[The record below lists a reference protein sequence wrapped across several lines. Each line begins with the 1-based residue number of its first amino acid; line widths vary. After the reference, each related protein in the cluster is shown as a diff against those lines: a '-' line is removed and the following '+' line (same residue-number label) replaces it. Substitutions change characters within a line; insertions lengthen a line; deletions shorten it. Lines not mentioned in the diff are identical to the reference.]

1 MYEVINMSEDIKR
14 CITTIVYERCES
26 GALALQTDGGL
37 IEVFTEV

>member
-1 MYEVINMSEDIKR
+1 MYEVINMSE
-14 CITTIVYERCES
+14 TTIVYERCES